1 VSRRLLALFGIAA
14 ALVAVPPLGGTG
26 AQAAERVRVFRCG
39 GCWPAAFDFTPNG
52 KYLFYVERFTGEVHK
67 LNLDNHRN
75 SRWGRV
81 RGAGGSGEEGA
92 LGLALDPGWSKGPKQ
107 RWVYLYVSGGR
118 NRIVRL
124 RHKAGGGLARDQ
136 LVEFRSSQYHNGGVI
151 DFGSDGLLYAV
162 TGDTQRPSLA
172 QRKSS
177 PLGKV
182 LRMRQNGRR
191 ATNNPF
197 PNSRAFSF
205 GHRNSYGF
213 GFDPQTGR
221 LWQTENGPECNDEIN
236 LIVPGGNY
244 AWGPGGTSCPPG
256 TNRSGPQPRRLP
268 ERTYTPVIAPTGAA
282 FCDGC
287 GLGQAAEN
295 DLLFGA
301 WNDGIIRRL
310 VLNGNRNGIA
320 GQQQVFNNPSGVMAV
335 EAAPNG
341 RIHFSDPSGIYRL
354 RT

>member
-1 VSRRLLALFGIAA
+1 VIRRTIALVIAA
-14 ALVAVPPLGGTG
+14 ATLVAVPPLGRGG
-26 AQAAERVRVFRCG
+26 AQAAQRARVFRCG

-52 KYLFYVERFTGEVHK
+52 KYLFYVERFSGEVHK

-81 RGAGGSGEEGA
+81 RGVGGSGEEGA

-124 RHKAGGGLARDQ
+124 RRRAGGGLARDQ

-151 DFGSDGLLYAV
+151 EFGSTGLLYAV

-172 QRKSS
+172 QRKRS

-191 ATNNPF
+191 APNNPF
-197 PNSRAFSF
+197 PGSRAFSF

-221 LWQTENGPECNDEIN
+221 LWQTENGPECDDEIN
-236 LIVPGGNY
+236 LVLRGENYGWGG
-244 AWGPGGTSCPPG
+244 ASSCPD
-256 TNRSGPQPRRLP
+256 TTESGPTPTQPKKK
-268 ERTYTPVIAPTGAA
+268 YNPVIAPTGLA
-282 FCDGC
+282 FCQDC
-287 GLGQAAEN
+287 GLGPAAQG
-295 DLLFGA
+295 DLFHG
-301 WNDGIIRRL
+301 D
-310 VLNGNRNGIA
+310 
-320 GQQQVFNNPSGVMAV
+320 FNT
-335 EAAPNG
+335 G
-341 RIHFSDPSGIYRL
+341 RIHRYELNGARNDISDETIVLNSGAGILGLRAAPDGRIFFSEAGGIFRL
-354 RT
+354 R

>member
-1 VSRRLLALFGIAA
+1 MPSIRRVLSILAVAA
-14 ALVAVPPLGGTG
+14 MVVAVPPLGGSG
-26 AQAAERVRVFRCG
+26 AAAAQKARVFRCN

-67 LNLDNHRN
+67 LNLDNRRN

-81 RGAGGSGEEGA
+81 RGVGGSGEEGA

-124 RHKAGGGLARDQ
+124 RRGGGGLRRDQ
-136 LVEFRSSQYHNGGVI
+136 LVEFRSSQYHNGGVL
-151 DFGSDGLLYAV
+151 DFGPDAMLYAV

-172 QRKSS
+172 QQKRS

-191 ATNNPF
+191 APGNPF
-197 PNSRAFSF
+197 PNSRAFSY

-213 GFDPQTGR
+213 GFDPETGR
-221 LWQTENGPECNDEIN
+221 IWQTENGPECDDEIN
-236 LIVPGGNY
+236 LIREGENYGWGG
-244 AWGPGGTSCPPG
+244 ASDCPD
-256 TNRSGPQPRRLP
+256 TTESGPTPVEPKRR
-268 ERTYTPVIAPTGAA
+268 YNPVIAPTGLT

-287 GLGQAAEN
+287 GLGPAAEG
-295 DLLFGA
+295 DLLHGDFNTGRIHRYDLNA
-301 WNDGIIRRL
+301 QRNEIGGEVI
-310 VLNGNRNGIA
+310 VLNSGAGIL
-320 GQQQVFNNPSGVMAV
+320 GMRS
-335 EAAPNG
+335 APNG
-341 RIHFSDPSGIYRL
+341 RIFFSDFSGIYRL
-354 RT
+354 R

>member
-1 VSRRLLALFGIAA
+1 MSRRLLALFGIAA

-67 LNLDNHRN
+67 LNLYNHRN

-81 RGAGGSGEEGA
+81 RGVGGSGEEGA

-221 LWQTENGPECNDEIN
+221 LWQTENGPECDDEIN
-236 LIVPGGNY
+236 LVLRGENYGWGG
-244 AWGPGGTSCPPG
+244 ASHCPG
-256 TNRSGPQPRRLP
+256 TTESGPTPVQPKKK
-268 ERTYTPVIAPTGAA
+268 YNPVIAPTGLT
-282 FCDGC
+282 FCQGC
-287 GLGQAAEN
+287 DLGPAAEG
-295 DLLFGA
+295 DLFHG
-301 WNDGIIRRL
+301 D
-310 VLNGNRNGIA
+310 
-320 GQQQVFNNPSGVMAV
+320 FNT
-335 EAAPNG
+335 G
-341 RIHFSDPSGIYRL
+341 RIHRYDLNAARNDISGETIVLNSGAGILGLRSSPGGRIFFSEAGGIFRL
-354 RT
+354 R